1 MTDLDME
8 FGEVEE
14 APPQRRRRPDGDRH
28 FAIVHYGTPSDR
40 DLPIFVDMDVLADM
54 EAHARTDT
62 SVELGG
68 VLLGGQYLDEDGNPF
83 VVVCD
88 SLRAEHY
95 ESSGGHFKFTH
106 DTWTQI
112 SRQRD
117 QFSEDLQMVGWYH
130 THPGLG
136 VFLSSMDRFICDH
149 FYNRPLDV
157 ALVIDPVRNDRGW
170 FCWKRDGNEQLP
182 RTGGFTVTASRFR
195 ARELAVYVAQLEGK
209 TIMKP
214 ESMYG
219 GAPDSGPV
227 VTTQVIHTIRP
238 QMGWMGVAILAVLI
252 LQACLTL
259 LVASRLDEGAEQRQ
273 TAQVLEYVQVDPEG
287 TLNVRQLIEQ
297 TEAQEKEIE
306 RLMKADSLLSKLTE
320 DYEELKKEH
329 DASAKRVPE
338 LEETNAKLSAE
349 NEQLLEQLRQ
359 MTQSRDEALARA
371 ESAETEMNRL
381 GSLVA
386 EADGDQSTETSK
398 RPDEADEGTASG
410 DEEPAD
416 GMSLWIV
423 ALIVALALAAAV
435 IIATGVIKRKRSL
448 ESGKD

>member
-1 MTDLDME
+1 MTDLDMQ

-14 APPQRRRRPDGDRH
+14 APPQRRRRPDDDRH
-28 FAIVHYGTPSDR
+28 FAVVHHGTPSEE
-40 DLPIFVDMDVLADM
+40 DLPIFVDMDVLADV

-83 VVVCD
+83 VMVCD

-170 FCWKRDGNEQLP
+170 FFWKRDGNEQLP

-195 ARELAVYVAQLEGK
+195 ARELAGFVAQLEGK

-219 GAPDSGPV
+219 GAPEAAPG
-227 VTTQVIHTIRP
+227 VTTQVIHTIRQ
-238 QMGWMGVAILAVLI
+238 QMGWMGIAILAVLV

-259 LVASRLDEGAEQRQ
+259 LVASRIDGGAEQRQ
-273 TAQVLEYVQVDPEG
+273 TAQLLEYVQVDPDG

-297 TEAQEKEIE
+297 SEAQQKEIE

-320 DYEELKKEH
+320 DYEELKKER
-329 DASAKRVPE
+329 DVSAERLPE
-338 LEETNAKLSAE
+338 LEDANAKLSAE
-349 NEQLLEQLRQ
+349 NKQLAEQLRQ
-359 MTQSRDEALARA
+359 MTESRDEALARA
-371 ESAETEMNRL
+371 EAAEKEIDRL
-381 GSLVA
+381 GALA
-386 EADGDQSTETSK
+386 GEADGDQSTGTSQ
-398 RPDEADEGTASG
+398 RADEADEGAASG
-410 DEEPAD
+410 DEEPAG
-416 GMSLWIV
+416 GMSLWTL

-435 IIATGVIKRKRSL
+435 IIATGVIKRMRNP